1 MPELWLISSSGECA
15 SVALCH
21 QHLLQRTKEGDGRNI
36 GVVELGGS
44 GTSRGGTCWL
54 GRVMG
59 GRALSLGGA
68 GFVVVVRLLGAV
80 VEHEGLGLVGDG
92 DGARALGPRLPV
104 HLHGH
109 PGRLQ
114 HQLQRDRKGEVVR
127 EMGGEKQRKEK
138 VN

>member
-1 MPELWLISSSGECA
+1 M
-15 SVALCH
+15 
-21 QHLLQRTKEGDGRNI
+21 
-36 GVVELGGS
+36 VELGGS
-44 GTSRGGTCWL
+44 GTSRGRTCWL

-59 GRALSLGGA
+59 GGALSLGGA
-68 GFVVVVRLLGAV
+68 GFVVVVVGLLGAV

-127 EMGGEKQRKEK
+127 EMGGEKRRRKEK
-138 VN
+138 VHFFF